1 MHLQKHELLVEESN
15 QQEGVAFEIM
25 LVLSNRI
32 KDYEELQEY
41 VTCDTCHLSQV
52 STSSASP
59 VAKDHWVILAP
70 GGPSTVHTLFTT
82 VQITS
87 LVGNITYLGI
97 RDYLCWRH
105 LPYIANI
112 TSHPQYA
119 GVLSGTPLQFW
130 ITSLL
135 FEGRPTSVTEFAVQR
150 CKDAP

>member
-1 MHLQKHELLVEESN
+1 MEESN

-70 GGPSTVHTLFTT
+70 GGPSTLHTLFT
-82 VQITS
+82 V
-87 LVGNITYLGI
+87 
-97 RDYLCWRH
+97 H
-105 LPYIANI
+105 LLETLHI
-112 TSHPQYA
+112 
-119 GVLSGTPLQFW
+119 
-130 ITSLL
+130 
-135 FEGRPTSVTEFAVQR
+135 
-150 CKDAP
+150 